1 MDKFKLVQRV
11 DFIKDVCAGR
21 KVLHLG
27 CTNWPYTQVAIDN
40 DMLLHFELE
49 SIASELYGF
58 DFDQEGIDLLSAAG
72 VDNLYQADL
81 ESLGDV
87 DLSDTFDVIVAGEI
101 IEHLNNPGLFLSG
114 IKRFMNEETRLVIT
128 TINAYGAARGFIYA
142 FRGKSGANEPVHPDH
157 VAYYSY
163 RTLKLLIERA
173 GLNLIE
179 FMYYDI
185 GNEHRP
191 FSRRIVN
198 LVNDICVRFIPQFAD
213 GVIAVCTLEIEEKQ
227 NDDR

>member
-11 DFIKDVCAGR
+11 DFIKEVCAGR
-21 KVLHLG
+21 KILHLG

-40 DMLLHFELE
+40 DMLLHFELK

-58 DFDQEGIDLLSAAG
+58 DFDQEGINLLSAAG

-142 FRGKSGANEPVHPDH
+142 LRGKSGINEPVHPDH

-173 GLNLIE
+173 GLNLNE

-185 GNEHRP
+185 GKEHRP
-191 FSRRIVN
+191 FSHRVVN
-198 LVNDICVRFIPQFAD
+198 LVNDVCVRFIPHFAD
-213 GVIAVCTLEIEEKQ
+213 GVIAVCTLDVEETT
-227 NDDR
+227 